1 MDHHGFL
8 NSYNMLRNCLILFF
22 NITFVFS
29 QNLYDNLNS
38 YEKKWVDSV
47 YSSLTTEEKVAQLFV
62 NWVSPEQSNFDEVK
76 KLVVEDKI
84 GGLIFSIGTTKSHIE
99 WLNKFQSLAKTPLL
113 ISMDAEWGPSQRLS
127 DVFAHPWNMTLGA
140 IQDDNLV
147 REISK
152 RMAEQNKSLGVHFN
166 FSPSVDVN
174 NNSKNPIIGNRS
186 FGEDPKN
193 VYNKAKAYIQGHK
206 DVGVYT
212 SIKHFPGHGDTDKD
226 SHKTLPVINGNMK
239 RLNNVELFPF
249 KKLIEDGLAESVMLA
264 HLSVPAIDKKYPS
277 SLSSKTVDKL
287 LRDEYNFNGITVT
300 DALDMKGVLQDPTI
314 NVDLRAFEVGND
326 ILLMSTNV
334 SSGVKLITESYNK
347 GRITESRL
355 SKSVKKILSLKAKSG
370 LNYYREIT
378 PENILE
384 KVNTPKDSLLYSKAM
399 ESAITLVK
407 NSKETLPLSTN
418 KKYLHVPMGKNK
430 NSKYL
435 TNKMAM
441 YVDVEEFKGED
452 YLSIH
457 KKTDYDAIIIS
468 YHGSSSSPYASNIIP
483 EDIVSEIDN
492 ISKSNNVILN
502 LFLNPYSLNSFKS
515 IDNYDSII
523 ISYQNNMI
531 SQEIAADLM
540 FGVRSFKGKIPVSNN
555 FFNVNHGLTFDKK
568 EILGFS
574 RPAYEGFDSKK
585 LQYLDSIATRSIDSM
600 IAPGIQMLVS
610 KNGKVIYN
618 KSFGYHTYEKIV
630 KLENNHVFDLS
641 SITKIIATMPLVLQE
656 YDKGGLRLDTK
667 LHELFPKKRLKDKS
681 QIPLKEML
689 SHYARL
695 RPWIPFYE
703 ETLNKREKPKSR
715 FYKTNSKS
723 SFSTPVSENLYLKT
737 NYREKIFKSI
747 INSEL
752 REDLEYK
759 YSDLPFYF
767 LKFWFEDKYNK
778 PLNILANERIFN
790 PLGLKRTMF
799 NPHENLNINEIVP
812 SEKDNFFRY
821 SKLQGY
827 VHDEGAAMLGG
838 VSGHAGLFS
847 NSYEVA
853 IVLQAMIQKG
863 IYDNLKLFSK
873 DSFDK
878 FNFCYFC
885 DKNNRSGVGF
895 DKPQIEGKHGST
907 FGGVSTESF
916 GHYGYTGSMA
926 WADPDKNIIFIFLS
940 NRTYPTRENTLLQ
953 TSNTRTRSQEIV
965 YKSLIDSK

>member
-1 MDHHGFL
+1 
-8 NSYNMLRNCLILFF
+8 MLRNFLIILF
-22 NITFVFS
+22 NVTFVFS
-29 QNLYDNLNS
+29 QNLYENLDLP
-38 YEKKWVDSV
+38 EKEWVDSV
-47 YSSLTTEEKVAQLFV
+47 YSSLTTEEKVSQLFV

-84 GGLIFSIGTTKSHIE
+84 GGLIFSIGTTKSHID
-99 WLNKFQSLAKTPLL
+99 WLNKYQSLAKTPLL

-140 IQDDNLV
+140 IQNDSLV

-152 RMAEQNKSLGVHFN
+152 RMAEQNKALGVHFN

-249 KKLIEDGLAESVMLA
+249 KKLIDDGLAESVMLA
-264 HLSVPAIDKKYPS
+264 HLSVPAIDKNYPS
-277 SLSSKTVDKL
+277 SLSSKTVSKL
-287 LRDEYNFNGITVT
+287 LREKYNFSGITVT
-300 DALDMKGVLQDPTI
+300 DALDMKGVLQDPNI

-326 ILLMSTNV
+326 ILLMSTSV
-334 SSGVKLITESYNK
+334 SSGVKVISDSYNK
-347 GRITESRL
+347 GKISEARL
-355 SKSVKKILSLKAKSG
+355 SRSVKKILSLKAKSG
-370 LNYYREIT
+370 LNNYKEIT
-378 PENILE
+378 PKDILK
-384 KVNTPKDSLLYSKAM
+384 KVNTSKDTLLYSRAM

-407 NSKETLPLSTN
+407 NTKEILPLSSN
-418 KKYLHVPMGKNK
+418 KRYLHVSFGDKK
-430 NSKYL
+430 SSEYL
-435 TNKMAM
+435 TNKMKM
-441 YVDVEEFKGED
+441 YVNVESFEGED
-452 YLSIH
+452 YSLINDSEA
-457 KKTDYDAIIIS
+457 YDAIIIS

-483 EDIVSEIDN
+483 SDVVEKINN
-492 ISKSNNVILN
+492 IAKSNNVILN

-515 IDNYDSII
+515 IDNLESII

-555 FFNVNHGLTFDKK
+555 FFKVNHGLSFDKK
-568 EILGFS
+568 QILGFS
-574 RPAYEGFDSKK
+574 RPAYEGFDSKA
-585 LQYLDSIATRSIDSM
+585 LSFLDSIAIRSIDSM
-600 IAPGIQMLVS
+600 IAPAIQMLVS

-618 KSFGYHTYEKIV
+618 KSFGHHTYEKKV
-630 KLENNHVFDLS
+630 KLENDHVFDLS
-641 SITKIIATMPLVLQE
+641 SITKIIATMPMVLQE
-656 YDKGGLRLDTK
+656 YDKGELKLNTK
-667 LHELFPKKRLKDKS
+667 LSELFPNKRLKDKA
-681 QIPLKEML
+681 QIPLREML

-703 ETLNKREKPKSR
+703 ETLDRKEKPKSR
-715 FYKTNSKS
+715 FYKSNSRS
-723 SFSTPVSENLYLKT
+723 SFSTPVSENLFLKT

-752 REDLEYK
+752 RDELEYK

-767 LKFWFEDKYNK
+767 LKFWFEDKYNS
-778 PLNILANERIFN
+778 PLNVLANERIFKR
-790 PLGLKRTMF
+790 LGLKSTMF
-799 NPHENLNINEIVP
+799 NPHERLSLDKIVP
-812 SEKDNFFRY
+812 SERDNFFRY
-821 SKLQGY
+821 SKLHGY

-838 VSGHAGLFS
+838 ISGHAGLFS
-847 NSYEVA
+847 NSFEVA

-863 IYDNLKLFSK
+863 VYDNLTLFSNE
-873 DSFDK
+873 SFDK

-885 DKNNRSGVGF
+885 ENDNRSGVGF

-907 FGGVSTESF
+907 FGGVSKESF

-926 WADPDKNIIFIFLS
+926 WADPEEDLIFIFLS
-940 NRTYPTRENTLLQ
+940 NRTYPTRKNTLLQ

-965 YKSLIDSK
+965 YKSIIDFK

>member
-1 MDHHGFL
+1 
-8 NSYNMLRNCLILFF
+8 MLRNFFIILF
-22 NITFVFS
+22 NVSFVFS
-29 QNLYDNLNS
+29 QNLYENLDLL
-38 YEKKWVDSV
+38 EKQWVDSV
-47 YSSLTTEEKVAQLFV
+47 YSSLTTEEKVSQLFV

-84 GGLIFSIGTTKSHIE
+84 GGLIFSIGTTKSHVE

-113 ISMDAEWGPSQRLS
+113 ISMDAEWGPAQRLS
-127 DVFAHPWNMTLGA
+127 NVFAHPWNMTLGA
-140 IQDDNLV
+140 IQDDSLV

-152 RMAEQNKSLGVHFN
+152 RMAEQNKALGVHFN

-186 FGEDPKN
+186 FGEDPNN
-193 VYNKAKAYIQGHK
+193 VYNKAKAYIQGHR

-226 SHKTLPVINGNMK
+226 SHKTLPVISGNMK

-249 KKLIEDGLAESVMLA
+249 KRLIDDGLAESVMLA
-264 HLSVPAIDKKYPS
+264 HLSVPAIDKNYPS
-277 SLSSKTVDKL
+277 SLSSKTVSKL
-287 LRDEYNFNGITVT
+287 LREKYNFNGITVT
-300 DALDMKGVLQDPTI
+300 DALDMKGVLQDPNI

-334 SSGVKLITESYNK
+334 SLGVKVITDSYNR
-347 GRITESRL
+347 GRISETRL

-370 LNYYREIT
+370 LDNYKEII
-378 PENILE
+378 PKNILE

-407 NSKETLPLSTN
+407 NADQILPLSTN
-418 KKYLHVPMGKNK
+418 KKYLHVSFGKTK
-430 NSKYL
+430 NSEYL
-435 TNKMAM
+435 TNKMNL
-441 YVDVEEFKGED
+441 YVDIEKFESDD
-452 YLSIH
+452 YSSIYN
-457 KKTDYDAIIIS
+457 KTDYDAIIIS

-483 EDIVSEIDN
+483 DDIVSEINN

-515 IDNYDSII
+515 IDNFESII

-540 FGVRSFKGKIPVSNN
+540 FGSRSFKGKTPVSNN
-555 FFNVNHGLTFDKK
+555 FFKVNHGLTYDKK

-585 LQYLDSIATRSIDSM
+585 LQYLDSIAIRSIDSM
-600 IAPGIQMLVS
+600 IAPAIQMLVS
-610 KNGKVIYN
+610 KNGKIIYN
-618 KSFGYHTYEKIV
+618 KSFGYHTYEKKV
-630 KLENNHVFDLS
+630 KLENSHVFDLS

-656 YDKGGLRLDTK
+656 YDKGELNLKTK
-667 LHELFPKKRLKDKS
+667 LSELFPNKRLKDKA
-681 QIPLKEML
+681 QIPLREML

-703 ETLNKREKPKSR
+703 ETLDRKEKPKSR
-715 FYKTNSKS
+715 FYKSNSKS
-723 SFSTPVSENLYLKT
+723 SFSTPVSENLYLRT

-752 REDLEYK
+752 RDNLEYK

-767 LKFWFEDKYNK
+767 LKFWLEDKYNT
-778 PLNILANERIFN
+778 PLNILANQRIFKR
-790 PLGLKRTMF
+790 LGLKRTMF
-799 NPHENLNINEIVP
+799 NPHEKISLNEIVP
-812 SEKDNFFRY
+812 SERDDFFRY
-821 SKLQGY
+821 SKLHGY

-838 VSGHAGLFS
+838 ISGHAGLFS

-863 IYDNLKLFSK
+863 VYDNLTLFSNE
-873 DSFDK
+873 SFDK

-885 DKNNRSGVGF
+885 ENDNRSGVGF

-907 FGGVSTESF
+907 FGGVSKKSF

-926 WADPDKNIIFIFLS
+926 WADPEEDLIFIFLS

-965 YKSLIDSK
+965 YKSLIDSE

>member
-1 MDHHGFL
+1 
-8 NSYNMLRNCLILFF
+8 MLRNFFIILF
-22 NITFVFS
+22 NVSFVFS
-29 QNLYDNLNS
+29 QNLYENLDLL
-38 YEKKWVDSV
+38 EKEWVDSV
-47 YSSLTTEEKVAQLFV
+47 YSSLTTEEKVSQLFV
-62 NWVSPEQSNFDEVK
+62 NWVSPEQSNFEEVK

-84 GGLIFSIGTTKSHIE
+84 GGLIFSIGTTKSHVE
-99 WLNKFQSLAKTPLL
+99 WLNKFQSLSKTPLL
-113 ISMDAEWGPSQRLS
+113 ISMDAEWGPAQRLS

-140 IQDDNLV
+140 IQDDSLV

-152 RMAEQNKSLGVHFN
+152 RMAKQNKALGVHFN

-186 FGEDPKN
+186 FGEDPNN

-226 SHKTLPVINGNMK
+226 SHKTLPVISGNMK

-249 KKLIEDGLAESVMLA
+249 KRLIDDGLAESVMLA
-264 HLSVPAIDKKYPS
+264 HLSVPAIDKNYPS
-277 SLSSKTVDKL
+277 SLSSKTVSKL
-287 LRDEYNFNGITVT
+287 LREKYNFSGITVT
-300 DALDMKGVLQDPTI
+300 DALDMKGVLQDPNI

-326 ILLMSTNV
+326 IILMSTNV
-334 SSGVKLITESYNK
+334 SLGVKVITDSYNR
-347 GRITESRL
+347 GRISEARL
-355 SKSVKKILSLKAKSG
+355 SNSVKKILSLKAKSG
-370 LNYYREIT
+370 LDNYKEIV
-378 PENILE
+378 PKNILE

-407 NSKETLPLSTN
+407 NSDQILPLSTN
-418 KKYLHVPMGKNK
+418 KKYLHVSFGKTK
-430 NSKYL
+430 NSEYL
-435 TNKMAM
+435 TNKMNL
-441 YVDVEEFKGED
+441 YVDIEKFESDD
-452 YLSIH
+452 YSSIYN
-457 KKTDYDAIIIS
+457 KTDYDAIIIS

-483 EDIVSEIDN
+483 NEIVSEINN

-515 IDNYDSII
+515 IDNFESII

-540 FGVRSFKGKIPVSNN
+540 FGSRSFKGKTPISNN
-555 FFNVNHGLTFDKK
+555 FFKVNHGLTYEKK

-574 RPAYEGFDSKK
+574 RPAYEGFDSRK
-585 LQYLDSIATRSIDSM
+585 LQYLDSIAIRSIDSM
-600 IAPGIQMLVS
+600 IAPAIQMLVS

-618 KSFGYHTYEKIV
+618 KSFGYHTYEKKV
-630 KLENNHVFDLS
+630 KLENSHVFDLS

-656 YDKGGLRLDTK
+656 YDKGELNLKTK
-667 LHELFPKKRLKDKS
+667 LSELFPNKRLKDKA
-681 QIPLKEML
+681 QIPLREML

-703 ETLNKREKPKSR
+703 ETLDRKEKPKSR
-715 FYKTNSKS
+715 FYKSNSKS

-752 REDLEYK
+752 RDDLEYK

-767 LKFWFEDKYNK
+767 LKFWFEDKYNT
-778 PLNILANERIFN
+778 PLNILANQRIFKR
-790 PLGLKRTMF
+790 LGLKRTMF
-799 NPHENLNINEIVP
+799 NPHEKISLNEIVP
-812 SEKDNFFRY
+812 SEKDDFFRY
-821 SKLQGY
+821 SKLHGY

-838 VSGHAGLFS
+838 ISGHAGLFS

-863 IYDNLKLFSK
+863 VYDNLTLFSNE
-873 DSFDK
+873 SFDK

-885 DKNNRSGVGF
+885 ENDNRSGVGF

-907 FGGVSTESF
+907 FGGVSKKSF
-916 GHYGYTGSMA
+916 GHYGYTGSMV
-926 WADPDKNIIFIFLS
+926 WADPEEDLIFIFLS

>member
-1 MDHHGFL
+1 
-8 NSYNMLRNCLILFF
+8 MLRNFFIILF
-22 NITFVFS
+22 NVSFVFS
-29 QNLYDNLNS
+29 QNLYENLDLL
-38 YEKKWVDSV
+38 EKEWVDSV
-47 YSSLTTEEKVAQLFV
+47 YSSLTTEEKVSQLFV
-62 NWVSPEQSNFDEVK
+62 NWVSPEQSSFEEVK

-84 GGLIFSIGTTKSHIE
+84 GGLIFSIGTTKSHID

-113 ISMDAEWGPSQRLS
+113 ITMDAEWGPSQRLS

-140 IQDDNLV
+140 IQDDSLV

-152 RMAEQNKSLGVHFN
+152 RMAEQNKALGVHFN

-186 FGEDPKN
+186 FGEDPNN

-249 KKLIEDGLAESVMLA
+249 KKLINDGLAESVMLA
-264 HLSVPAIDKKYPS
+264 HLSVPAIDKNYPS
-277 SLSSKTVDKL
+277 SLSSKTVSKL
-287 LRDEYNFNGITVT
+287 LREKYNFSGITVT
-300 DALDMKGVLQDPTI
+300 DALDMKGVLQDPNI

-334 SSGVKLITESYNK
+334 SSGVKLITDSYNK
-347 GRITESRL
+347 GRISDARL

-370 LNYYREIT
+370 LNNYKEII
-378 PENILE
+378 PKNILE
-384 KVNTPKDSLLYSKAM
+384 KVNTPKDSLLYSRAM

-407 NSKETLPLSTN
+407 NTDEILPLSAN
-418 KKYLHVPMGKNK
+418 KKYLHVSFGKNK
-430 NSKYL
+430 NSEYL
-435 TNKMAM
+435 TNKMDL
-441 YVDVEEFKGED
+441 YVDIEKFEGDD
-452 YLSIH
+452 YSSIY

-483 EDIVSEIDN
+483 DEIVGKIDN
-492 ISKSNNVILN
+492 ISKSNDVVLN

-515 IDNYDSII
+515 IDNFESII

-531 SQEIAADLM
+531 SQEISADLM

-555 FFNVNHGLTFDKK
+555 FFKVNHGLGFDKK

-574 RPAYEGFDSKK
+574 RPVYEGLNSKK
-585 LQYLDSIATRSIDSM
+585 LSFLDSIAVRSIDSM
-600 IAPGIQMLVS
+600 IAPAIQMLVS

-618 KSFGYHTYEKIV
+618 KSFGYHTYEKKV
-630 KLENNHVFDLS
+630 KLENDHVFDLS

-656 YDKGGLRLDTK
+656 YDKGELKLNTK
-667 LHELFPKKRLKDKS
+667 LSELFPNKRLKDKG
-681 QIPLKEML
+681 QIPLREML
-689 SHYARL
+689 SHYAKL

-703 ETLNKREKPKSR
+703 ETLNRKEKPKSR
-715 FYKTNSKS
+715 FYKSDSKS
-723 SFSTPVSENLYLKT
+723 SFSTPVSENLFLKT

-752 REDLEYK
+752 RDDLEYK

-767 LKFWFEDKYNK
+767 LKFWFEDKYNT
-778 PLNILANERIFN
+778 PLDILANQRIFKR
-790 PLGLKRTMF
+790 LGLKRTMF
-799 NPHENLNINEIVP
+799 NPHEKISLDEIVP
-812 SEKDNFFRY
+812 SERDGFFRY
-821 SKLQGY
+821 SKLHGY

-838 VSGHAGLFS
+838 ISGHAGLFS

-863 IYDNLKLFSK
+863 KYDNLTIFSNE
-873 DSFDK
+873 SFDK

-885 DKNNRSGVGF
+885 ENDNRSGVGF

-907 FGGVSTESF
+907 FGGVSKESF

-926 WADPDKNIIFIFLS
+926 WADPEEDLIFIFLS

-965 YKSLIDSK
+965 YKSFIDSK

>member
-1 MDHHGFL
+1 
-8 NSYNMLRNCLILFF
+8 MLRNFFIILF
-22 NITFVFS
+22 NVSFVFS
-29 QNLYDNLNS
+29 QNLYENLDFL
-38 YEKKWVDSV
+38 EKEWVDSV
-47 YSSLTTEEKVAQLFV
+47 YSSLTTEEKVSQLFV

-84 GGLIFSIGTTKSHIE
+84 GGLIFSIGTTKSHVE

-113 ISMDAEWGPSQRLS
+113 ISMDAEWGPAQRLS

-140 IQDDNLV
+140 IQDDSLV

-152 RMAEQNKSLGVHFN
+152 RMAEQNKALGVHFN

-186 FGEDPKN
+186 FGEDPNN

-226 SHKTLPVINGNMK
+226 SHKTLPLISGNMK

-249 KKLIEDGLAESVMLA
+249 KRLIDDGLAESVMLA
-264 HLSVPAIDKKYPS
+264 HLSVPAIDKNYPS
-277 SLSSKTVDKL
+277 SLSSNTVGKL
-287 LRDEYNFNGITVT
+287 LREKYNFSGITVT
-300 DALDMKGVLQDPTI
+300 DALDMKGVLQDPNI

-326 ILLMSTNV
+326 IILMSTNV
-334 SSGVKLITESYNK
+334 SLGVKVITDSYNR
-347 GRITESRL
+347 GRISETRL

-370 LNYYREIT
+370 LDNYKDII
-378 PENILE
+378 PKNIIE

-407 NSKETLPLSTN
+407 NANQILPLSTN
-418 KKYLHVPMGKNK
+418 KKYLHVSFGKTK
-430 NSKYL
+430 NSEYL
-435 TNKMAM
+435 TNKMNL
-441 YVDVEEFKGED
+441 YVDIEKFESDD
-452 YLSIH
+452 YSLIYN
-457 KKTDYDAIIIS
+457 KTDYDAIIIS

-483 EDIVSEIDN
+483 DKIVGEIEN
-492 ISKSNNVILN
+492 ISKFNNVILN

-515 IDNYDSII
+515 IDNFESII

-531 SQEIAADLM
+531 SQEISADLM

-555 FFNVNHGLTFDKK
+555 FYKVKHGLAFDKK

-574 RPAYEGFDSKK
+574 RPVYEGFNSKK
-585 LQYLDSIATRSIDSM
+585 LSFLDSIALRSIDSM
-600 IAPGIQMLVS
+600 IAPAIQMLVS
-610 KNGKVIYN
+610 KNGKVVYN
-618 KSFGYHTYEKIV
+618 KSFGHHTYQKKV
-630 KLENNHVFDLS
+630 KLENDHVFDLS

-656 YDKGGLRLDTK
+656 YDKGELKLNTK
-667 LHELFPKKRLKDKS
+667 LSELFPNKRLKDKG

-703 ETLNKREKPKSR
+703 ETLDSKEKPKSR
-715 FYKTNSKS
+715 FYKSNSKS
-723 SFSTPVSENLYLKT
+723 SFSTPVSENLFLKT

-767 LKFWFEDKYNK
+767 LKFWFEDKYNI
-778 PLNILANERIFN
+778 PLNVLANDRVFKR
-790 PLGLKRTMF
+790 LGLKRTMF
-799 NPHENLNINEIVP
+799 NPHKKISLDEIVP
-812 SEKDNFFRY
+812 SERDDFFRY
-821 SKLQGY
+821 SKLHGY

-838 VSGHAGLFS
+838 ISGHAGLFS

-863 IYDNLKLFSK
+863 VYDNLTLFSNE
-873 DSFDK
+873 SFDK

-885 DKNNRSGVGF
+885 ENDNRSGVGF

-907 FGGVSTESF
+907 FGGVSKKSF

-926 WADPDKNIIFIFLS
+926 WADPEEDLIFIFLS

-965 YKSLIDSK
+965 YKSLIDYK